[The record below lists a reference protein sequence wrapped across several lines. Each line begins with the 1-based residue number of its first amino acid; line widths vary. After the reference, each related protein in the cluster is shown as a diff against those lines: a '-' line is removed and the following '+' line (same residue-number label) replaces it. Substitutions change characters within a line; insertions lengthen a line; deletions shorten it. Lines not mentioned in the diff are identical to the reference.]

1 MRLKYDIYANG
12 QKTRDTKY
20 VEGNKAT
27 THYLELLE
35 KYATN
40 EFARFKNFHVKKSY
54 LQSKKQLYKIEFSF
68 TNNGGTRIR
77 HIYELVK

>member
-12 QKTRDTKY
+12 KKY
-20 VEGNKAT
+20 RPTQYYEGKMAT
-27 THYLELLE
+27 IEY
-35 KYATN
+35 
-40 EFARFKNFHVKKSY
+40 
-54 LQSKKQLYKIEFSF
+54 LYKIESCGKKEFSKFKDLKCSKTYLYTATDPIGIEFSF